1 LLFAEF
7 ILRGGGCIFVGAG
20 LLRRRSL
27 LKLLR
32 GRRSIQVFKRAR
44 MPDDVARLI
53 VEAGVRAPSYLHLQ
67 EYSIVI
73 VADENLRGE
82 IAKLCEGRDELIM
95 NAAAIFLIC
104 ADLNRPARML
114 SLLGHPNVLRS
125 NKHPVESVF
134 AVFDAG
140 LVTAFMIMAAE
151 IIGYGSTILY
161 HPMLYPSEFAKLFQL
176 PPGVTPLILL
186 CVGERGESP
195 PLRPRLPLD
204 LVFFRNSYREAG
216 EEDLKRYIRE
226 LGDAMKRED
235 YVRKYIGL
243 NMDYLEYLK
252 SATTFNDELKKTYDA
267 IEKFLKENLMR
278 F

>member
-1 LLFAEF
+1 V
-7 ILRGGGCIFVGAG
+7 IFVSAG

-44 MPDDVARLI
+44 MPDDVAKLI

-67 EYSIVI
+67 EYSIII

-82 IAKLCEGRDELIM
+82 VAKLCEGRDELIM

-125 NKHPVESVF
+125 NKHPVESIF

-140 LVTAFMIMAAE
+140 LVTAFMTMAAE
-151 IIGYGSTILY
+151 IMGYGSTILY
-161 HPMLYPSEFAKLFQL
+161 HPMFYPSEFARLFQL

-186 CVGERGESP
+186 CVGERGEAP

-204 LVFFRNSYREAG
+204 LVFFRNFYREAG
-216 EEDLKRYIRE
+216 EEDLKRYLRE
-226 LGDAMKRED
+226 LGDAMRRED

-243 NMDYLEYLK
+243 NMDYLEFLK
-252 SATTFNDELKKTYDA
+252 SVTIFNDELKKAYDTV
-267 IEKFLKENLMR
+267 EKFLKENLMR